1 MTSKNTTPRHYH
13 PAQIFGL
20 TKDLSCFKL
29 VGATAACRGKMAER
43 TGLEP
48 ATPGVTGRYS
58 NRLNYRSV
66 VTQPQGARLERDWW
80 VLQGS
85 NLRPTACKAVA
96 LPTELNT
103 RRSEGRY
110 LSR

>member
-1 MTSKNTTPRHYH
+1 
-13 PAQIFGL
+13 
-20 TKDLSCFKL
+20 
-29 VGATAACRGKMAER
+29 MAER
-43 TGLEP
+43 TGIEP

-58 NRLNYRSV
+58 NQSELPLHF
-66 VTQPQGARLERDWW
+66 VTWW

-103 RRSEGRY
+103 QTEGQRFY
-110 LSR
+110 RVSGYSQGLVDLAVDLAG